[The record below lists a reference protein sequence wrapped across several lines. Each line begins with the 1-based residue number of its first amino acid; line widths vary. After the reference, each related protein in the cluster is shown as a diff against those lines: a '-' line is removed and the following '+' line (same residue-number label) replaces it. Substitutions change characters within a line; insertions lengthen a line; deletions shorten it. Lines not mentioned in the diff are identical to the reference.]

1 MTTVAPPSGATR
13 DTHQESPDCPGV
25 HRHYLVT
32 MAEMLRATVAAL
44 LEQEPGTA
52 LCDACLS
59 FACSTT
65 LIEARQ
71 ITESLVAQ
79 GPEFQRASTC
89 ASCRRTVPATFRRKP
104 AKCVHCSEAMGDHDT
119 GLLVDGQAFH
129 VHCLRRLITDEK
141 VHVSRTL
148 NRRSRDLIAQSRRR
162 IGEANALA

>member
-13 DTHQESPDCPGV
+13 DMHQENPDCPGV

-104 AKCVHCSEAMGDHDT
+104 AKCVPPSFCGI
-119 GLLVDGQAFH
+119 LLV
-129 VHCLRRLITDEK
+129 
-141 VHVSRTL
+141 
-148 NRRSRDLIAQSRRR
+148 
-162 IGEANALA
+162 

>member
-13 DTHQESPDCPGV
+13 DTHQENPDCPGV

-65 LIEARQ
+65 LIEARR

-79 GPEFQRASTC
+79 GPNFSERRRVRVAGERCRPPSVESPRSASTAARPWAIITPAC
-89 ASCRRTVPATFRRKP
+89 SSTV
-104 AKCVHCSEAMGDHDT
+104 
-119 GLLVDGQAFH
+119 
-129 VHCLRRLITDEK
+129 
-141 VHVSRTL
+141 
-148 NRRSRDLIAQSRRR
+148 RRSTCTV
-162 IGEANALA
+162 

>member
-13 DTHQESPDCPGV
+13 DTHQENPDCPGV

-52 LCDACLS
+52 LC
-59 FACSTT
+59 STS

-162 IGEANALA
+162 IREANALS